1 MGFLQAF
8 RPILLDMLATI
19 VFIAILKITD
29 NVVIATVFGIAAGTA
44 RFVWLKIKGR
54 PVGPLQYI
62 SVALVLV
69 LGTATILTHNAL
81 FMELKPSLAGFAV
94 AGVMLGTR
102 WMGPYLPPRVTDNLE
117 PSIIRWTER
126 LWGLLQLV
134 LAVANAVVAYRFNEL
149 WAGFAAFV
157 PGSANVAAFVLQFV
171 LFRAMIVRRV
181 RAREATQ
188 QAQAAA

>member
-8 RPILLDMLATI
+8 RPIVLDLLATI
-19 VFIAILKITD
+19 VFIVILKLTG
-29 NVVIATVFGIAAGTA
+29 NVVLATVFGIAAGLA
-44 RFVWLKIKGR
+44 RFVWLKVRGR

-69 LGTATILTHNAL
+69 LGTATIVTQNAL

-94 AGVMLGTR
+94 AGVMLSTR
-102 WMGPYLPPRVTDNLE
+102 WMGPYLPPRVTANLE

-126 LWGLLQLV
+126 LWGVLQLA
-134 LAVANAVVAYRFNEL
+134 LAAANAVVAYRFNDV

-157 PGSANVAAFVLQFV
+157 PGSANVAAFVVQYLV
-171 LFRAMIVRRV
+171 FRAMIVRRV
-181 RAREATQ
+181 RAREA
-188 QAQAAA
+188 AQAA